1 MNEGVDV
8 NRGQYEVEPEILNKV
23 LEMNE
28 EANSK
33 KEEQSCA
40 EKPSKQEWLQLP
52 QQNLVT
58 MVKFF
63 NIHILKRHRTWPW
76 FSMN

>member
-28 EANSK
+28 EGNSK
-33 KEEQSCA
+33 KRGIVMRRKAFQAGVATVTLVESCHNG
-40 EKPSKQEWLQLP
+40 QVL
-52 QQNLVT
+52 
-58 MVKFF
+58 
-63 NIHILKRHRTWPW
+63 
-76 FSMN
+76 

>member
-33 KEEQSCA
+33 KEELRAMRRKAFQAGVATVTLVESCHNG
-40 EKPSKQEWLQLP
+40 QVL
-52 QQNLVT
+52 
-58 MVKFF
+58 
-63 NIHILKRHRTWPW
+63 
-76 FSMN
+76 

>member
-33 KEEQSCA
+33 KEE
-40 EKPSKQEWLQLP
+40 
-52 QQNLVT
+52 
-58 MVKFF
+58 
-63 NIHILKRHRTWPW
+63 
-76 FSMN
+76 